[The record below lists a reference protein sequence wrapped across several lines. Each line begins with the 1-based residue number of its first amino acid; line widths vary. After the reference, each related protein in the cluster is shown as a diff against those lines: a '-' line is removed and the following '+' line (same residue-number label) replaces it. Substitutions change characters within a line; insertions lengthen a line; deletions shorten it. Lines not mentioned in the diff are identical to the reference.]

1 MRLIQNFLPL
11 LRKYPRPRVLSV
23 LNAGWE
29 RKMIDEDIG
38 LSNPAN
44 YGVTT
49 AVPHTTTLMTLGL
62 EYFAENNEEITS
74 FTLSLGLCQPRFIL
88 G

>member
-1 MRLIQNFLPL
+1 MSLIQNILPL
-11 LRKYPRPRVLSV
+11 LRKAPRPRVLSV

-38 LSNPAN
+38 LSNPAD

-49 AVPHTTTLMTLGL
+49 PHNYT
-62 EYFAENNEEITS
+62 YDSWIRIF
-74 FTLSLGLCQPRFIL
+74 R
-88 G
+88 